1 MSDYEK
7 IRVEPFLDGHGLHVV
22 LNAPKANVLDSAM
35 MGEINRL
42 LDSLETKNELKLKL
56 ICFSGEGKHF
66 SFGASVEEHVG
77 ERAAAMLEGFH
88 GMFLRMAKLGV
99 PTAAAVRG
107 QCLGGGLELAAFCNR
122 VVAGHDAVLAQ
133 PEIQLA
139 VLPPIASLILPFR
152 IGQARA
158 DDVNLTGR
166 NFGAEEARAIGL
178 VDDIAEDPV
187 ATVEAWAAEQLGK
200 KSAAALRCANRAS
213 RWHFNKV
220 LSTEIKA
227 MEHLYLEDLMGT
239 HDANEGLTAF
249 LAKRKPAWKHS

>member
-7 IRVEPFLDGHGLHVV
+7 IRVEPFLDGHALHVV
-22 LNAPKANVLDSAM
+22 LNAPKANVLDGAM
-35 MGEINRL
+35 MGELNRL
-42 LDSLETKNELKLKL
+42 LDSLEARSEIKL

-77 ERAAAMLEGFH
+77 DRAAGMLEAFH
-88 GMFLRMAKLGV
+88 GMFLRMARLGV

-122 VVAGHDAVLAQ
+122 VVASDSAVMAQ

-139 VLPPIASLILPFR
+139 VLPPVASLILPFR

-158 DDVNLTGR
+158 DEINLTGR
-166 NFGAEEARAIGL
+166 NVAAEEAMAIGL
-178 VDDIAEDPV
+178 VDEIAEDPM
-187 ATVEAWAAEQLGK
+187 AAVEAWAAEQLRK
-200 KSAAALRCANRAS
+200 KSAAALRCATRAS

-220 LSTEIKA
+220 LCSELKELEA
-227 MEHLYLEDLMGT
+227 VYLEELMAT
-239 HDANEGLTAF
+239 HDANEGLAAF
-249 LAKRKPAWKHS
+249 LEKRKPTWKHS